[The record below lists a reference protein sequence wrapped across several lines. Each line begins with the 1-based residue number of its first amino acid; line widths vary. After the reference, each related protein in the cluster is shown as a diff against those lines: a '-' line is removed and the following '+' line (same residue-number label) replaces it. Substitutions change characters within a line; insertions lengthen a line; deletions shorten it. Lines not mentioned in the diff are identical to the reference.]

1 MARGLGKGLGALF
14 GDDVVSNVTTSTAP
28 VKEENKDYKFV
39 DIKKIKPNPKQAR
52 KRFDETEIEELAQ
65 SIKVHGVIQPI
76 LLTAQGNGYTI
87 IAGERRFKA
96 AIKAGLNE
104 IPAIVKE
111 YTEQQLMEIS
121 LVENL
126 QRVDLNP
133 IEEARGIKD
142 LIDKCNLTQEEAADK
157 IGKNRSSVANI
168 IRILTL
174 PNEVITLI
182 EEGKISKGHAKCLLG
197 VEDSET
203 QIYLANEIVEKG
215 ISVRNLEKIIK
226 DLKPGDT
233 KKDGKEDKGEKKVIP
248 EIADFETK
256 LQDLFCTKVKITGNE
271 HKGSIKIDYYS
282 LEELNQIYD
291 IILKK

>member
-76 LLTAQGNGYTI
+76 LLTAQ
-87 IAGERRFKA
+87 A
-96 AIKAGLNE
+96 
-104 IPAIVKE
+104 AIVKE
-111 YTEQQLMEIS
+111 YSEQQLMEIS

-197 VEDSET
+197 VEDGET

-233 KKDGKEDKGEKKVIP
+233 VKDDKEDKKEKRVIP

>member
-104 IPAIVKE
+104 IPAIV
-111 YTEQQLMEIS
+111 LS
-121 LVENL
+121 VGH
-126 QRVDLNP
+126 DDAP
-133 IEEARGIKD
+133 
-142 LIDKCNLTQEEAADK
+142 LI
-157 IGKNRSSVANI
+157 NI
-168 IRILTL
+168 FFY
-174 PNEVITLI
+174 
-182 EEGKISKGHAKCLLG
+182 H
-197 VEDSET
+197 
-203 QIYLANEIVEKG
+203 
-215 ISVRNLEKIIK
+215 VR
-226 DLKPGDT
+226 
-233 KKDGKEDKGEKKVIP
+233 
-248 EIADFETK
+248 
-256 LQDLFCTKVKITGNE
+256 
-271 HKGSIKIDYYS
+271 
-282 LEELNQIYD
+282 D
-291 IILKK
+291 IIHVAVDEP